1 MTNFNIFAT
10 MLANILDIEPKMPEK
25 FAVYVDDKG
34 RMYKDALVKVIGK
47 YVNTN
52 SNTIK
57 NTKIGS
63 VIIFG
68 NNDIVLAYKY
78 DAIEAGLRTMSLS
91 EEFEQIVKYIENYF
105 ENIYNPILKA
115 CQNCPLATLC
125 GICTKNTNVNNTK
138 HSNVNKIIFDGDFIS
153 MDEKVSIFN
162 NFVKV
167 GYDQYDITNLF
178 GKEVVEIEGILFA
191 VGTSNG
197 RKALKKIA

>member
-105 ENIYNPILKA
+105 ENIYNPIPKA

-125 GICTKNTNVNNTK
+125 GICTKNINVNNTK

-167 GYDQYDITNLF
+167 GYDQYDITDLF
-178 GKEVVEIEGILFA
+178 GKEVVEIEGVLFA
-191 VGTSNG
+191 VGISNG